1 MAPSRSYD
9 PSPTLMGDLAADFVR
24 MPETEAGQIGL
35 SHYGIQGTAER
46 LSTEK
51 DDTFRLTASDDRHYI
66 LKIANPAEPEEE
78 IAAQVA
84 LLEHLAFNAPTLPVP
99 RVIPNHDGQSL
110 PVVIDAAGQTRRMR
124 LMSYLAGRPLDS
136 TDTNGTEREKV
147 GELEA
152 ALRLAM
158 ADFTHP
164 GCNRTVLWD
173 VRNLALLQPL
183 LNEIANDSQ
192 RLALSGAMTRFLE
205 MQPEI
210 NRLRMQVVHND
221 FSRSN
226 IIVDRN
232 AEKFV
237 TGVID
242 FGDAVYTAIVID
254 VSTALLNQL
263 PSRIDD
269 PVRDNIFRY
278 GYDLLRGYLR
288 IADLT
293 QAEMWLLPHLVMGRI
308 VARTLITLWRARL
321 FPDNETYILRNT
333 HQGWAQLDWFLMR
346 SPDEVSRS
354 FISGFHQ

>member
-9 PSPTLMGDLAADFVR
+9 PPPTLMGDLAADFVR
-24 MPETEAGQIGL
+24 MPEAEAGQVAL
-35 SHYGIQGTAER
+35 SHYGIRGTAER

-51 DDTFRLTASDDRHYI
+51 DDTFRLTTPDGRHYI
-66 LKIANPAEPEEE
+66 LKIANPAEPEDE
-78 IAAQVA
+78 IAAQVV
-84 LLEHLAFNAPTLPVP
+84 LLEHLALGVPALPVP
-99 RVIPNHDGQSL
+99 RVIPDHGGRSL
-110 PVVIDAAGQTRRMR
+110 PVFTDAAGQVRRMR
-124 LMSYLAGRPLDS
+124 LMSYLVGRPLDS
-136 TDTNGTEREKV
+136 TDTNGPEREKV

-152 ALRLAM
+152 ALRLAL

-183 LNEIANDSQ
+183 LDEIGNAGQ
-192 RLALSGAMTRFLE
+192 RAALSDAMTRFLG

-210 NRLRMQVVHND
+210 DQLRMQVVHND

-226 IIVDRN
+226 IIVDHD
-232 AEKFV
+232 AEQFV

-242 FGDAVYTAIVID
+242 FGDAVHTAIAID

-263 PSRIDD
+263 LSRVDD
-269 PVRDNIFRY
+269 PARENIFTQ

-288 IADLT
+288 VADLT
-293 QAEMWLLPHLVMGRI
+293 EAEMRLIPHLVMGRI

-321 FPDNETYILRNT
+321 FPDNETYIMRNT

-346 SPDEVSRS
+346 SPDEVSRT